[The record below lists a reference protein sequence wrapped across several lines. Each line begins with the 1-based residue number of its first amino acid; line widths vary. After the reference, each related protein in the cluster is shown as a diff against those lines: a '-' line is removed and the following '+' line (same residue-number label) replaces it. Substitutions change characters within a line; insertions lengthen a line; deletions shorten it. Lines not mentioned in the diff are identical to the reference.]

1 MFLVVW
7 QGGTDLS
14 WGLDCDCGLDPPD
27 ECKLILP
34 ECKENYVFDSPEVQ
48 CADDPNPLGTNSY
61 LVLEEDGTQLVGWC
75 FELEDTEGKLVGLD
89 LGSPGYTVSFFPLAE
104 LPSDPFD
111 PDGDGPREPIS
122 QEQANQAN
130 YLLGQCKIL
139 GVPWPTCQ
147 WGLWGLISDT
157 IADDLGRP
165 FPFNCPN
172 DLDVVEAEALT
183 QDAKENGSDFKPV
196 YPAPAYALGVVGED
210 CETARV
216 QLILVE
222 FECCKFIKKQ
232 VSILGGPFVD
242 ADCCEAAPE
251 VPEHT
256 FLEPDDVQY
265 RICVTNCEDKTL
277 GKVIV
282 SDPALE
288 FDDTIYDLGPGEEE
302 CFLAG
307 SRDFPCGADDDDAS
321 SSVNIATAIGK
332 FNADDDDDAS
342 SDRDCA
348 FVLCSD
354 EASCEDD
361 DDH

>member
-1 MFLVVW
+1 
-7 QGGTDLS
+7 
-14 WGLDCDCGLDPPD
+14 
-27 ECKLILP
+27 
-34 ECKENYVFDSPEVQ
+34 
-48 CADDPNPLGTNSY
+48 LGTNSY

-111 PDGDGPREPIS
+111 PDGDGPRKSIT

-139 GVPWPTCQ
+139 DVPWPTCQ
-147 WGLWGLISDT
+147 WALWGLISDT
-157 IADDLGRP
+157 IADDLNRD
-165 FPFNCPN
+165 FPFTCP
-172 DLDVVEAEALT
+172 DELDVKAAEALT
-183 QDAKENGSDFKPV
+183 KDAEENGSDYKPV
-196 YPAPAYALGVVGED
+196 YPAPAFALGVVGED
-210 CETARV
+210 CKTARV

-222 FECCKFIKKQ
+222 FECCKFLKKQ
-232 VSILGGPFVD
+232 VSILGGDFVD

-307 SRDFPCGADDDDAS
+307 SRDFLCGADDDDAS